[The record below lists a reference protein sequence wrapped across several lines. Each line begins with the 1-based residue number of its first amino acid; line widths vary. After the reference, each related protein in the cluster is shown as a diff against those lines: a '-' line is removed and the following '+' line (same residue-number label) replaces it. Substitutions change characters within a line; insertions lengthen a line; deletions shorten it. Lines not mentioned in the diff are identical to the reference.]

1 MRSQQGELMIATY
14 EASCKMPVEV
24 WMLSGTFSFS
34 QKALAQDVYES
45 LKAHLISLGSS
56 SAFPVVCL

>member
-1 MRSQQGELMIATY
+1 MQSQQGELMITTY

-45 LKAHLISLGSS
+45 
-56 SAFPVVCL
+56 